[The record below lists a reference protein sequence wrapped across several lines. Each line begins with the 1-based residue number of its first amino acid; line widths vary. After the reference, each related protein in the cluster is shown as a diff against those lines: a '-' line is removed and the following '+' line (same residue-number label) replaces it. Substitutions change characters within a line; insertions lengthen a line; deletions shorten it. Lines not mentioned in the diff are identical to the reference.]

1 MKKKVLYL
9 LILIMVAVTGCALLE
24 PEEKT
29 FKDKGMSITLTDEFT
44 EKDLVSTTVYFE
56 SMDAIVTGLKEE
68 FSTLEA
74 AGLGKDSTALDYA
87 KAVTTNNQKDSE
99 IKTEDGL
106 TYFTYTSDV
115 NGKTYF
121 YIATVYKSNDAFWLF
136 NFACDNSDK
145 EKFES
150 TFKTWAKSVSFE

>member
-1 MKKKVLYL
+1 
-9 LILIMVAVTGCALLE
+9 
-24 PEEKT
+24 
-29 FKDKGMSITLTDEFT
+29 MSITLTDEFT
-44 EKDLVSTTVYFE
+44 EKDLVSATVYFE
-56 SMDAIVTGLKEE
+56 SMDAIVTGLKE
-68 FSTLEA
+68 
-74 AGLGKDSTALDYA
+74 DYA
-87 KAVTTNNQKDSE
+87 KAVTTNNQKDSK

-121 YIATVYKSNDAFWLF
+121 YIATMYKSNDAFWLF
-136 NFACDNSDK
+136 NFACDSSNQ